1 MHKARQEKRK
11 LKRALLAK
19 DHAKPQFDDIERRLV
34 RIATKGGMLSPGA
47 VISWKILLA
56 LLKSSLG
63 SYGCV
68 LQTSVVTL
76 FNAVNKAQR
85 QVKLKQQEEKQAQ
98 VAKVSNGNIQAN
110 VCDVASVSY
119 THLTLPTNREV

>member
-1 MHKARQEKRK
+1 LHKARQEKRK

-19 DHAKPQFDDIERRLV
+19 DHAKPQFDDVERRLV
-34 RIATKGGMLSPGA
+34 RIATKGGMLSRRTG
-47 VISWKILLA
+47 ISWKILLA
-56 LLKSSLG
+56 LLNSSLG
-63 SYGCV
+63 CYDCV

-110 VCDVASVSY
+110 VCDVAFLVYLKSALSTV
-119 THLTLPTNREV
+119 